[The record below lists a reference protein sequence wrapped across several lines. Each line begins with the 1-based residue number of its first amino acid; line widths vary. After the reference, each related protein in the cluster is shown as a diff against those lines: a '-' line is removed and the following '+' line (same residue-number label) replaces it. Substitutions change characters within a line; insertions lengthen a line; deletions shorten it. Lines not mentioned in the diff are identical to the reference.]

1 MKKIIGR
8 GLMAR
13 SFENAYFNKDVL
25 ILASGVSNS
34 QETRVSE
41 FSRELDLVSSEI
53 ISNKDSTVIYFST
66 CSTDFKNDTPYV
78 LHKLKIEKLLA
89 SKCDTYH
96 IFRLPQVVGF
106 VKNQTLISYFVN
118 SIVNNL
124 EINIQS
130 KSSRDLIDVD
140 DVVRIV
146 SYLVNN
152 NACLNSVI
160 NIATGNSIPTYDI
173 FSYILN
179 FSGLDVNYF
188 LLDTGEK
195 QKTDSSFLRNNI
207 PNDIIFEDNY
217 WKDVLNKYLPLYFND
232 QFKE

>member
-1 MKKIIGR
+1 MKKIIGQ

-13 SFENAYFNKDVL
+13 SFESAYFNKDVL

-34 QETRVSE
+34 KETRVSE
-41 FSRELDLVSSEI
+41 FSREFDLVSSEI
-53 ISNKDSTVIYFST
+53 TNNKGRTVIYFST
-66 CSTDFKNDTPYV
+66 CSTDFKDDTPYI

-106 VKNQTLISYFVN
+106 VKNQTLISYFIN

-152 NACLNSVI
+152 NICLNSVV
-160 NIATGNSIPTYDI
+160 NIATGNSVPTYDI
-173 FSYILN
+173 FSYILK
-179 FSGLDVNYF
+179 FSGLDVNCF
-188 LLDTGEK
+188 LLDIGEE

-217 WKDVLNKYLPLYFND
+217 WKDILNKYLPLYFND